1 MAALTLPSTF
11 FLFFSIVFITDT
23 TCIGTAL
30 TLRVFRAE
38 FLLEFGVGDLS
49 GGFDIVRG
57 DDISRYG
64 RRLNAYVAG
73 STSCYAEQF
82 EDIVELAVK
91 VATDGDRG

>member
-49 GGFDIVRG
+49 GGS
-57 DDISRYG
+57 ISSEVMMFVG
-64 RRLNAYVAG
+64 AGEG
-73 STSCYAEQF
+73 STRTSLGAPP
-82 EDIVELAVK
+82 
-91 VATDGDRG
+91 ATRNNSRTS